1 LFSEITSAGR
11 QSFELSPTDWL
22 IRYQSLVD
30 WIRLSMLLRSLNLN
44 HFRCFESLRIAL
56 AGGISIFH
64 GNNAQGKT
72 SILEGA
78 CTLLRLQSPRTSAM
92 ADCIRFSEVA
102 FAAGGQLDGVDP
114 VELRLQYKESGRR
127 LLVDGENQK
136 RGSDYLR
143 HSALVVWMAND
154 DLALIRGGGDGRR
167 RYLDFMAAQLFPA
180 YRAAQRA
187 YEKAVRSRNFL
198 LKRDASP
205 KWAEIDAYTKV
216 LSEQGRVITQ
226 CRRELIEA
234 LAPQAA
240 RSQIE
245 IGGGEEILTLTY
257 QSASGEE
264 DDLAFE
270 LFSRREEEFRRRQ
283 TVAGPH
289 RDDLILELNGMPV
302 AKFASEGQQR
312 TVALALKLGQTH
324 LFLESRDDAPV
335 MLIDDVFGELDPG
348 RRNAL
353 MAAWPEGSQKLITT
367 TNLDWLD
374 EQFEHAHRFEVHQ
387 ASVSDSM

>member
-1 LFSEITSAGR
+1 
-11 QSFELSPTDWL
+11 
-22 IRYQSLVD
+22 
-30 WIRLSMLLRSLNLN
+30 MHLRSLNLN
-44 HFRCFESLRIAL
+44 HFRCFESLRIKLPA
-56 AGGISIFH
+56 GISIFH

-78 CTLLRLQSPRTSAM
+78 CTLLRLQSPRTPTM
-92 ADCIRFSEVA
+92 MDCVRFSEQA
-102 FAAGGQLDGVDP
+102 FAVGGQLDGGDP
-114 VELRLQYKESGRR
+114 VELRVQYKASGRR

-154 DLALIRGGGDGRR
+154 DLALVRGGGDGRR

-180 YRAAQRA
+180 YRAAQKA
-187 YEKAVRSRNFL
+187 CEKAVRSRNYL

-205 KWAEIDAYTKV
+205 KWAEIDAYTQV
-216 LSEQGRVITQ
+216 LSEQGHVVTQ
-226 CRRELIEA
+226 CRRELIDA
-234 LAPQAA
+234 LQPQASRA
-240 RSQIE
+240 QSE
-245 IGGGEEILTLTY
+245 IGGGAEKLKLTY
-257 QSASGEE
+257 HSASGQS
-264 DDLAFE
+264 DDLAAE
-270 LFSRREEEFRRRQ
+270 LLSLREEELHRRQ

-335 MLIDDVFGELDPG
+335 MLIDDVFGELDPD

-367 TNLDWLD
+367 THLDWLD
-374 EQFEHAHRFEVHQ
+374 ERFDHAHRFEVHQ
-387 ASVSDSM
+387 ASVADAT